1 MFGKNSRLLK
11 ALSVAVV
18 FLLAGFAMP
27 GLCTASIGELQISK
41 SVAQNFE
48 AHRFYSDFRYYTLM
62 DGDIPYAIVGLLK
75 DYRIHDISW
84 KKIDPN
90 SAQLSHI
97 EDLVQFFPVQGSVVY
112 GAYILDSQ
120 NKRIGTWYSSLTAG
134 VIVNNETKT
143 VSITTDRATLGK

>member
-1 MFGKNSRLLK
+1 MVTRNHRSLK

-27 GLCTASIGELQISK
+27 GLSTASIGELQISK
-41 SVAQNFE
+41 SIAQNFE
-48 AHRFYSDFRYYTLM
+48 AHRFYSDFRYYALM
-62 DGDIPYAIVGLLK
+62 DGDIPYAIVGLQK

-84 KKIDPN
+84 KKIDTN

-134 VIVNNETKT
+134 VTVNNETKT
-143 VSITTDRATLGK
+143 VSITTDRPTLGK